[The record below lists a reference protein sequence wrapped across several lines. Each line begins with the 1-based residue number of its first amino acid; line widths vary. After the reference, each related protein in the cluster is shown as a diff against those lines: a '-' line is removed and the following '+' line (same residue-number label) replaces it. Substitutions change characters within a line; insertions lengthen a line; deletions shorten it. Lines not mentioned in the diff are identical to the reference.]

1 MIRSLSFRL
10 LLSASL
16 GLALSAGAAFAQS
29 QGGGGSSSSSSSSKP
44 QAQPR
49 EKASPEAKGKGQAQ
63 GKSEG
68 QGKAKSATQGASPP
82 ATSPAPGG
90 GQATLLESYGDWGV
104 YTTAG
109 RSKVCYALAQPKS
122 RAPSTLK
129 DVKGYLFVS
138 ARPADKVK
146 NEISLIMN
154 FDLKEEAEH
163 QAVIGQNQFN
173 LVAKGKNLWVKN
185 PAEEGRVVEAM
196 KRAGEMTVKGTSS
209 KNNATADK
217 YSLKGFGD
225 AVDRVSK
232 ECR

>member
-1 MIRSLSFRL
+1 MIRSLASRL
-10 LLSASL
+10 LMSACLIL
-16 GLALSAGAAFAQS
+16 GVSGSGAFAQQ
-29 QGGGGSSSSSSSSKP
+29 QGGGASSTSSKS
-44 QAQPR
+44 QGQSR
-49 EKASPEAKGKGQAQ
+49 DKASPQAQ
-63 GKSEG
+63 GKTQPQSQSQS
-68 QGKAKSATQGASPP
+68 QGKSKSAAQGASPP

-109 RSKVCYALAQPKS
+109 RAKVCYALAQPKS
-122 RAPSTLK
+122 RSPSTLK

-138 ARPADKVK
+138 ARPADKVQ

-154 FDLKEEAEH
+154 FDLKEEADH

-185 PAEEGRVVEAM
+185 PAEERRVVEAM
-196 KRAGEMTVKGTSS
+196 KRAGEMTVKGTSA
-209 KNNATADK
+209 KNSATADK
-217 YSLKGFGD
+217 YSLKGFGE

>member
-10 LLSASL
+10 SMSACLVLGISAS
-16 GLALSAGAAFAQS
+16 GAFAQQ
-29 QGGGGSSSSSSSSKP
+29 QGSGAASSSSRAQSPARDAVAP
-44 QAQPR
+44 Q
-49 EKASPEAKGKGQAQ
+49 
-63 GKSEG
+63 G
-68 QGKAKSATQGASPP
+68 QGKTRSQGQGAPGKVQGTGKSAAQSAPPP

-90 GQATLLESYGDWGV
+90 GQASLLESYGDWGV
-104 YTTAG
+104 YTTTG

-185 PAEEGRVVEAM
+185 PAEESRVVEAM

-217 YSLKGFGD
+217 YSLKGFGE